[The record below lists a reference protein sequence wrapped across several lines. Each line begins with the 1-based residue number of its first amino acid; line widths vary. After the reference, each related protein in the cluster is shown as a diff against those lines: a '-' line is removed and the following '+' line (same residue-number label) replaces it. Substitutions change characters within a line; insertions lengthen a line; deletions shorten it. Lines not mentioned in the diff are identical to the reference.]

1 MAQTPYKP
9 KAFLPGLSPA
19 YFSMVMATGIVSIG
33 AWRLDWPVLAR
44 VLFGINIVVYVLL
57 WVLYTVRLVR
67 YPRRVVADVYDH
79 LEGMGFFTI
88 VAATAIL
95 GSQFLLLT
103 DSLHVAVVLLLL
115 AIALWLA
122 LTYSIFAVF
131 TIKDQK
137 PTLDKGING
146 GWLLAIV
153 ATQAIAALSAMLA
166 AHPGHTFVLEL
177 NFLTLS
183 MWLWGGMLYI
193 WMMSLIFYRYTF
205 FVLQPGDLSPPY
217 WINMGAMAISTLV
230 GAQLSMN
237 AVHAPFLHSL
247 LPFIKGFTI
256 LYWATGTWWIPMLL
270 VLGLWRHV
278 YKRFPLHYDPLYWG
292 SVFPVGM
299 YATGTLEMAKVMEFH
314 FLQPLVYLMFAAALI
329 AWTALFTGQLRA
341 LWRHWHGASAA

>member
-131 TIKDQK
+131 TI
-137 PTLDKGING
+137 
-146 GWLLAIV
+146 
-153 ATQAIAALSAMLA
+153 
-166 AHPGHTFVLEL
+166 
-177 NFLTLS
+177 
-183 MWLWGGMLYI
+183 
-193 WMMSLIFYRYTF
+193 
-205 FVLQPGDLSPPY
+205 
-217 WINMGAMAISTLV
+217 ISTRAGV
-230 GAQLSMN
+230 N
-237 AVHAPFLHSL
+237 
-247 LPFIKGFTI
+247 
-256 LYWATGTWWIPMLL
+256 WISR
-270 VLGLWRHV
+270 GC
-278 YKRFPLHYDPLYWG
+278 
-292 SVFPVGM
+292 
-299 YATGTLEMAKVMEFH
+299 
-314 FLQPLVYLMFAAALI
+314 
-329 AWTALFTGQLRA
+329 TACGCQS
-341 LWRHWHGASAA
+341 ASACTCSRVTRWPSSLRSRFSSNTLRL